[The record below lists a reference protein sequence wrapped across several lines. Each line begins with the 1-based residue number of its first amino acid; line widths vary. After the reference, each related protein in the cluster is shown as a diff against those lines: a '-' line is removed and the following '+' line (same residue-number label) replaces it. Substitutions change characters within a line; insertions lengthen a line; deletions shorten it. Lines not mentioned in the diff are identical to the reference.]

1 MQVIN
6 VKTWKIQKIEILLIH
21 KKLLW
26 IRESL

>member
-6 VKTWKIQKIEILLIH
+6 LKIWKIKKIKILLIH

-26 IRESL
+26 IRKSL